1 MLDSVSFPTSY
12 ASADHGQTA
21 CFSVFARSDP
31 GVMPRVLEV
40 FAKRG
45 LVPCQWYST
54 VCGPRGESLHI
65 DVQVA
70 SMSAKLRERIAE
82 SLRQVWTVETVLT
95 AEKRAALS
103 A

>member
-1 MLDSVSFPTSY
+1 MSVRSDLDPNQTDSV
-12 ASADHGQTA
+12 A
-21 CFSVFARSDP
+21 CFSVVAAAAP
-31 GVMPRVLEV
+31 GVMPRVLGI

-54 VCGPRGESLHI
+54 RHGRLGEDLHI

-70 SMSAKLRERIAE
+70 GMEVRLREQIAE
-82 SLRQVWTVETVLT
+82 ALRQVVEVDVVLT
-95 AEKRAALS
+95 SEKRRALS

>member
-1 MLDSVSFPTSY
+1 M
-12 ASADHGQTA
+12 SARSDLEPYQTHPVA
-21 CFSVFARSDP
+21 CFSVVAAATP

-54 VCGPRGESLHI
+54 VHGRRAEDLHI

-70 SMSAKLRERIAE
+70 GMEACLREQIAE
-82 SLRQVWTVETVLT
+82 ALRQVVDVQVVLT
-95 AEKRAALS
+95 SEKRRALT

>member
-1 MLDSVSFPTSY
+1 MSVRADLDPFLANPV
-12 ASADHGQTA
+12 A
-21 CFSVFARSDP
+21 CFSVVAGATP

-54 VCGPRGESLHI
+54 VHGRRGEDLHI
-65 DVQVA
+65 DFQVA
-70 SMSAKLRERIAE
+70 GVEPGLREQIAE
-82 SLRQVWTVETVLT
+82 GLRQVIDVAVVLT
-95 AEKRAALS
+95 SEKRRALT

>member
-1 MLDSVSFPTSY
+1 MSARSDLDRFHPNPV
-12 ASADHGQTA
+12 A
-21 CFSVFARSDP
+21 CFSVVAATTP

-54 VCGPRGESLHI
+54 IHGRGGEDLHM
-65 DVQVA
+65 DFQVA
-70 SMSAKLRERIAE
+70 GVEPGLREQIAE
-82 SLRQVWTVETVLT
+82 GLRQVIDVAVVLT
-95 AEKRAALS
+95 SEKRRALT